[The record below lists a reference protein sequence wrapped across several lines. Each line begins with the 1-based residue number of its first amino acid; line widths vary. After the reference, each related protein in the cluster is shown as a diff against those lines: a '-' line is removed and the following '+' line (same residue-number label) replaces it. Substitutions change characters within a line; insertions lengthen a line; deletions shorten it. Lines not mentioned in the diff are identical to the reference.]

1 MFHVK
6 HVDPCEGAPPEA
18 GATDGHLAEPET
30 ADGPGPPPDAA
41 AQIFGPRL
49 DLAQRY
55 AAILADAGVER
66 GLLGP
71 REIPR
76 IWDRHLL
83 NSVAVG
89 ELLDPGERI
98 VDIGSGAG
106 LPGLPLAI
114 ARPDLD
120 IILLEPMLRR
130 SDFLREVITELGLPV
145 EVVRGRAEDRPVRQQ
160 IGERDVA
167 VSRAVASLDKLTK
180 WSMPLLR
187 QDGRM
192 LAIKGER
199 APEELEQY
207 RRVMTASGAVDARVV
222 TCGASYLHPAATV
235 VSARRAKPSRRKS
248 ARVASGGA
256 R

>member
-6 HVDPCEGAPPEA
+6 HVDPCEGAPRES
-18 GATDGHLAEPET
+18 GAVGGDET
-30 ADGPGPPPDAA
+30 ELVEGPGSPPDIAA
-41 AQIFGPRL
+41 EIFGPRL
-49 DLAQRY
+49 DIAQRY

-76 IWDRHLL
+76 IWERHLL

-89 ELLDPGERI
+89 ELLDQGERI

-120 IILLEPMLRR
+120 IVLLEPMLRR
-130 SDFLREVITELGLPV
+130 SDFLHEVIAELGLPV

-167 VSRAVASLDKLTK
+167 VSRAVAALDKLTK

-235 VSARRAKPSRRKS
+235 VSARRAKPTRRKS
-248 ARVASGGA
+248 PRGTSGGA